1 MDLIKGKD
9 MNQIVDFERRIEF
22 ALDEIERVV
31 SQYSK
36 SSNLDTEQVSTELTD
51 LTSENERLEALIEK
65 LKLEHNKEVQT
76 LLAERDEERE
86 TVKELYKRLTEVV
99 ENPGD

>member
-1 MDLIKGKD
+1 
-9 MNQIVDFERRIEF
+9 MNQIADFERRIEF

-36 SSNLDTEQVSTELTD
+36 NSTLDTDYISTELKN

-65 LKLEHNKEVQT
+65 LKLEHNKEVQV
-76 LLAERDEERE
+76 LLAEREEERE
-86 TVKELYKRLTEVV
+86 TLKELYKRLTEVV

>member
-1 MDLIKGKD
+1 

-51 LTSENERLEALIEK
+51 LTCENERLEALIEK
-65 LKLEHNKEVQT
+65 LKLEHNKEVQA

>member
-1 MDLIKGKD
+1 

-36 SSNLDTEQVSTELTD
+36 SSNLDNDHVSTELMN
-51 LTSENERLEALIEK
+51 LTSENERLEALIER
-65 LKLEHNKEVQT
+65 LKLEHKKEVQT
-76 LLAERDEERE
+76 LLAEREDERE

>member
-1 MDLIKGKD
+1 
-9 MNQIVDFERRIEF
+9 MNQIFDFERRIEF

-65 LKLEHNKEVQT
+65 LKLEHNKEVQA

>member
-1 MDLIKGKD
+1 

-22 ALDEIERVV
+22 ALDEIERAV

-36 SSNLDTEQVSTELTD
+36 SSNLDNDHVSNELMN
-51 LTSENERLEALIEK
+51 LTSENERLEALIER
-65 LKLEHNKEVQT
+65 LKLEHKKEVQT
-76 LLAERDEERE
+76 LLAEREEERE

>member
-1 MDLIKGKD
+1 
-9 MNQIVDFERRIEF
+9 MN
-22 ALDEIERVV
+22 
-31 SQYSK
+31 K
-36 SSNLDTEQVSTELTD
+36 SACAE
-51 LTSENERLEALIEK
+51 LIEK
-65 LKLEHNKEVQT
+65 LKLEHNKEVQA

>member
-1 MDLIKGKD
+1 

-22 ALDEIERVV
+22 ALDEIERAV

-36 SSNLDTEQVSTELTD
+36 SSNLDNDHVSTELMN
-51 LTSENERLEALIEK
+51 LTSENERLEALIER
-65 LKLEHNKEVQT
+65 LKLEHNKEVQA
-76 LLAERDEERE
+76 LLAEREEERE

>member
-1 MDLIKGKD
+1 

-22 ALDEIERVV
+22 ALDEIERAV

-36 SSNLDTEQVSTELTD
+36 SSNLDNDHVSTELMN
-51 LTSENERLEALIEK
+51 LTSENERLEALIER
-65 LKLEHNKEVQT
+65 LKLEHKKEVQT
-76 LLAERDEERE
+76 LLAEREDERE
-86 TVKELYKRLTEVV
+86 TVKELYKRLTQVV

>member
-1 MDLIKGKD
+1 

-22 ALDEIERVV
+22 ALDEIERAV

-36 SSNLDTEQVSTELTD
+36 SSNLNNDHVSTELMN
-51 LTSENERLEALIEK
+51 LTSENERLEALIER
-65 LKLEHNKEVQT
+65 LKLEHKKEVQT
-76 LLAERDEERE
+76 LLAEREEERE

>member
-1 MDLIKGKD
+1 
-9 MNQIVDFERRIEF
+9 MNQIIDFERRIEF

-36 SSNLDTEQVSTELTD
+36 SSNLDTELARTELTD
-51 LTSENERLEALIEK
+51 LTSENKRLEALIEK
-65 LKLEHNKEVQT
+65 LKLEHNEEVQA

>member
-1 MDLIKGKD
+1 

-31 SQYSK
+31 SQYPK
-36 SSNLDTEQVSTELTD
+36 SSTFDTEHVNTELKN
-51 LTSENERLEALIEK
+51 LTSENERLEALIER
-65 LKLEHNKEVQT
+65 LKLEHNKEVQA
-76 LLAERDEERE
+76 LLAEREEERE

>member
-1 MDLIKGKD
+1 

-22 ALDEIERVV
+22 ALDEIERAV

-36 SSNLDTEQVSTELTD
+36 SSNLDNDHVSTELMN
-51 LTSENERLEALIEK
+51 LTSENERLEALIER
-65 LKLEHNKEVQT
+65 LKLEHEKEVQT
-76 LLAERDEERE
+76 LLAEREGERE

>member
-1 MDLIKGKD
+1 

-65 LKLEHNKEVQT
+65 LKLEHNKEVQA
-76 LLAERDEERE
+76 LLAERDEERA

>member
-1 MDLIKGKD
+1 

-31 SQYSK
+31 SQYSN
-36 SSNLDTEQVSTELTD
+36 SFNLDTEHARTELTD

-65 LKLEHNKEVQT
+65 LKLEHNKEVQA

>member
-1 MDLIKGKD
+1 
-9 MNQIVDFERRIEF
+9 MNQIVDFKRRIEL

-36 SSNLDTEQVSTELTD
+36 NSTFGTEQVGTQLKN
-51 LTSENERLEALIEK
+51 LTSENERLEAVIEK
-65 LKLEHNKEVQT
+65 LKLEHNKEVQA
-76 LLAERDEERE
+76 LLAVREEERE

>member
-1 MDLIKGKD
+1 
-9 MNQIVDFERRIEF
+9 MNQIIDFERRIES

-31 SQYSK
+31 SQYLK
-36 SSNLDTEQVSTELTD
+36 SSTFDNEHVSTELKN
-51 LTSENERLEALIEK
+51 LISEKERLEALIEK
-65 LKLEHNKEVQT
+65 LKLEHNKEVQV
-76 LLAERDEERE
+76 LIAEREEERE

>member
-1 MDLIKGKD
+1 
-9 MNQIVDFERRIEF
+9 MNQIIDFERRIEF

-65 LKLEHNKEVQT
+65 LKLEHNKEVQA

>member
-1 MDLIKGKD
+1 

-22 ALDEIERVV
+22 ALDEIERAV

-36 SSNLDTEQVSTELTD
+36 SSNLDNDHVSTELIN
-51 LTSENERLEALIEK
+51 LTSENERLEALIER
-65 LKLEHNKEVQT
+65 LKLEHKKEVQT
-76 LLAERDEERE
+76 LLAEREDERE

>member
-1 MDLIKGKD
+1 

-36 SSNLDTEQVSTELTD
+36 SSNHDTEQVSTELTD

-65 LKLEHNKEVQT
+65 LKLEHNKEVQA

>member
-1 MDLIKGKD
+1 M
-9 MNQIVDFERRIEF
+9 
-22 ALDEIERVV
+22 V
-31 SQYSK
+31 SQYSN
-36 SSNLDTEQVSTELTD
+36 SSNLDSEQVSTELTD
-51 LTSENERLEALIEK
+51 LISENERLEALIEK
-65 LKLEHNKEVQT
+65 LKLEHNKEVQA

>member
-1 MDLIKGKD
+1 

-22 ALDEIERVV
+22 ALNEIERVV

-36 SSNLDTEQVSTELTD
+36 SSNLDTEQVSTELMD
-51 LTSENERLEALIEK
+51 LTSENERLEALIKK

>member
-1 MDLIKGKD
+1 M
-9 MNQIVDFERRIEF
+9 
-22 ALDEIERVV
+22 DEIERVV

-65 LKLEHNKEVQT
+65 LKLEHNKEVQA

>member
-1 MDLIKGKD
+1 

-22 ALDEIERVV
+22 ALDEIERAV

-36 SSNLDTEQVSTELTD
+36 SSTLDTEHVSSELMN
-51 LTSENERLEALIEK
+51 LTSENQRLEALIER
-65 LKLEHNKEVQT
+65 LKLEHNKEVQA
-76 LLAERDEERE
+76 LLAEREEERE

>member
-1 MDLIKGKD
+1 

-22 ALDEIERVV
+22 ALDEIERAV

-36 SSNLDTEQVSTELTD
+36 SSNRDNDHVSTELMN
-51 LTSENERLEALIEK
+51 LTSENERLEALIER
-65 LKLEHNKEVQT
+65 LKLEHKQEVQT
-76 LLAERDEERE
+76 LLAERENERE

>member
-1 MDLIKGKD
+1 MD
-9 MNQIVDFERRIEF
+9 QIVDFKRRIEL

-36 SSNLDTEQVSTELTD
+36 SSTFDNEHVSTELKN
-51 LTSENERLEALIEK
+51 LAFENEKLKAVIEK
-65 LKLEHNKEVQT
+65 LKLEHNNEVQA
-76 LLAERDEERE
+76 LLAEREEERE

-99 ENPGD
+99 ENSGD

>member
-1 MDLIKGKD
+1 

>member
-1 MDLIKGKD
+1 

-36 SSNLDTEQVSTELTD
+36 SSNLDTEQVGSELTD

-65 LKLEHNKEVQT
+65 LKLEHNKEVQA

>member
-1 MDLIKGKD
+1 

-36 SSNLDTEQVSTELTD
+36 SSNVDTEQVSTELTD

-65 LKLEHNKEVQT
+65 LKLEHNKEVQA

>member
-1 MDLIKGKD
+1 

-65 LKLEHNKEVQT
+65 LKLEHNKEVQV

>member
-1 MDLIKGKD
+1 

-65 LKLEHNKEVQT
+65 LKLEHNKEVQAI
-76 LLAERDEERE
+76 LAERDEERE

>member
-1 MDLIKGKD
+1 

-51 LTSENERLEALIEK
+51 LTFENERLEALIEK

>member
-1 MDLIKGKD
+1 

-36 SSNLDTEQVSTELTD
+36 SSNLDTEHASAELTD

-65 LKLEHNKEVQT
+65 LKLEHNEEVQA

>member
-1 MDLIKGKD
+1 

-31 SQYSK
+31 SQFSK

>member
-1 MDLIKGKD
+1 

-65 LKLEHNKEVQT
+65 LKLEHNKEVQA

-86 TVKELYKRLTEVV
+86 TVKELYKKITEVV

>member
-1 MDLIKGKD
+1 

-36 SSNLDTEQVSTELTD
+36 SSNLDTEQVTTELTD
-51 LTSENERLEALIEK
+51 LTSQNERLEALIEK
-65 LKLEHNKEVQT
+65 LKLEHNKEVQA

>member
-1 MDLIKGKD
+1 

-36 SSNLDTEQVSTELTD
+36 SPNLDTEHASTELTD

-65 LKLEHNKEVQT
+65 LKLEHNEEVQA

-99 ENPGD
+99 VNPGD

>member
-1 MDLIKGKD
+1 

-36 SSNLDTEQVSTELTD
+36 SSTDDSDHVSTELKN

-65 LKLEHNKEVQT
+65 LKLEHNNEVKA
-76 LLAERDEERE
+76 LLAEREEERE
-86 TVKELYKRLTEVV
+86 TLKELYKRLTEVV